1 MNKESRQ
8 QLSKSMKE
16 VWAKKRLKILKA
28 RVPSKAE
35 KELNSLKMKKHYLEH
50 PEHKK
55 AISLAQKNKWVRL
68 KAADEYCRKANI
80 NLELI

>member
-8 QLSKSMKE
+8 KLSESMKQ
-16 VWAKKRLKILKA
+16 VWAKKRDKILKA
-28 RVPSKAE
+28 RQQTKLE
-35 KELNSLKMKKHYLEH
+35 KELNSLKMKKHYQEH

-55 AISLAQKNKWVRL
+55 AISIAQTKKWARL
-68 KAADEYCRKANI
+68 KAADEYCKKQNI